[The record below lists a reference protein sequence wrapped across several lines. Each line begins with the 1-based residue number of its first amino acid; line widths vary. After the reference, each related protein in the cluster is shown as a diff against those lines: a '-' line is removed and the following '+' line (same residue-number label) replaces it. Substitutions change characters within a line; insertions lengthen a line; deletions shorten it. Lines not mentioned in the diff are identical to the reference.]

1 MIIIVI
7 LVFFCHYNCLFIRLG
22 KSSMQQRIEDKFT
35 QAHSARE
42 EQTVGEF
49 IRIRRGEFL
58 INRDLGIEE
67 EQAAGLKI
75 VAVHQGAMGCRSSAG
90 QNVEV
95 NSPSLI
101 LSSSSQNYLLNNQ
114 FYGQQTMKYT
124 MIDISPEWLEMQ
136 QLSLPDTCYHPR
148 SPKLLQLV
156 IPPSVLAITHQ
167 LFACPTHSSLR
178 QLYLSA
184 KVSEI
189 TALCLH
195 HSLSHTNTPVMSVL
209 RQRDIDILHMAKT
222 ILIQEME
229 SPPSLDELAKRL
241 GVNTRK
247 LTQGFR
253 QLFGN
258 SIYGWLQE
266 TRLETAFQLLS
277 MNDAN
282 ISTVAYQVGY
292 TPAHFSVA
300 FRKRFGISPNQLKK

>member
-1 MIIIVI
+1 
-7 LVFFCHYNCLFIRLG
+7 
-22 KSSMQQRIEDKFT
+22 MQQRIEDIFT
-35 QAHSARE
+35 QAHSVRE
-42 EQTVGEF
+42 ELSVGEF
-49 IRIRRGEFL
+49 IQICRGEFL
-58 INRDLGIEE
+58 INCDLGIEE
-67 EQAAGLKI
+67 KQAAGLKI
-75 VAVHQGAMGCRSSAG
+75 VAIHQGAMSCCNSAG
-90 QNVEV
+90 QNIKV

-101 LSSSSQNYLLNNQ
+101 LLGSQQNYLLNNQ

-124 MIDISPEWLEMQ
+124 IIYIHPEWLEMQ
-136 QLSLPDTCYHPR
+136 QISLSDICYQPS

-156 IPPSVLAITHQ
+156 IPPNILAVIHQ

-195 HSLSHTNTPVMSVL
+195 HSLFYATNTEVIDVL
-209 RQRDIDILHMAKT
+209 RQRDIDSLYMAKN

-241 GVNTRK
+241 GINTRK

-266 TRLETAFQLLS
+266 IRLETAFQLLS
-277 MNDAN
+277 MNDVN

-300 FRKRFGISPNQLKK
+300 FRKRFGILPCQLKK

>member
-1 MIIIVI
+1 
-7 LVFFCHYNCLFIRLG
+7 
-22 KSSMQQRIEDKFT
+22 MQQRIEDIFT
-35 QAHSARE
+35 QAHSVRE
-42 EQTVGEF
+42 ELSVGEF
-49 IRIRRGEFL
+49 IQICRGEFL
-58 INRDLGIEE
+58 INCDLGIEE
-67 EQAAGLKI
+67 KQAAGLKI
-75 VAVHQGAMGCRSSAG
+75 VAIHQGAMSCCNSAG
-90 QNVEV
+90 QNIKV

-101 LSSSSQNYLLNNQ
+101 LLGSQQNYLLNNQ

-124 MIDISPEWLEMQ
+124 IIYIHPEWLEMQ
-136 QLSLPDTCYHPR
+136 QISLSDICYQPS

-156 IPPSVLAITHQ
+156 IPPNILAVIHQ

-195 HSLSHTNTPVMSVL
+195 HSLFYATNTEVIDVL
-209 RQRDIDILHMAKT
+209 RQRDIDSLYMAKN

-241 GVNTRK
+241 GINTRK

-258 SIYGWLQE
+258 IIYGWLQE
-266 TRLETAFQLLS
+266 IRLETAFQLLS
-277 MNDAN
+277 MNDVN

-300 FRKRFGISPNQLKK
+300 FRKRFGISPCQLKK

>member
-1 MIIIVI
+1 
-7 LVFFCHYNCLFIRLG
+7 
-22 KSSMQQRIEDKFT
+22 MQQRIEDIFT
-35 QAHSARE
+35 QAHSVRE
-42 EQTVGEF
+42 ELSVGEF
-49 IRIRRGEFL
+49 IQICRGEFL
-58 INRDLGIEE
+58 INCDLGIEE
-67 EQAAGLKI
+67 KQAAGLKI
-75 VAVHQGAMGCRSSAG
+75 VAIHQGAMSCCNSAG
-90 QNVEV
+90 QNIKV

-101 LSSSSQNYLLNNQ
+101 LLGSQQNYLLNNQ

-124 MIDISPEWLEMQ
+124 IIYIHPEWLEMQ
-136 QLSLPDTCYHPR
+136 QISLSDICYQPS

-156 IPPSVLAITHQ
+156 IPPNILAVIHQ

-195 HSLSHTNTPVMSVL
+195 HSLFYATNTEVIDVL
-209 RQRDIDILHMAKT
+209 RQRDIDSLYMAKN

-241 GVNTRK
+241 GINTRK

-266 TRLETAFQLLS
+266 IRLETAFQLLS
-277 MNDAN
+277 MNDVN

-300 FRKRFGISPNQLKK
+300 FRKRFGI

>member
-1 MIIIVI
+1 
-7 LVFFCHYNCLFIRLG
+7 
-22 KSSMQQRIEDKFT
+22 MQQRIEDIFT
-35 QAHSARE
+35 QAHSVRE
-42 EQTVGEF
+42 ELSVGEF
-49 IRIRRGEFL
+49 IQICRGEFL
-58 INRDLGIEE
+58 INCDLGIEE
-67 EQAAGLKI
+67 KQAAGLKI
-75 VAVHQGAMGCRSSAG
+75 VAIHQGAMSCCNSAG
-90 QNVEV
+90 QNIKV

-101 LSSSSQNYLLNNQ
+101 LLGSQQNYLLNNQ

-124 MIDISPEWLEMQ
+124 IIYIHPEWLEMQ
-136 QLSLPDTCYHPR
+136 QISLSDICYQPS

-156 IPPSVLAITHQ
+156 IPPNILAVIHQ

-195 HSLSHTNTPVMSVL
+195 HSLFYATNTEVIDVL
-209 RQRDIDILHMAKT
+209 RQRDIDSLYMAKN

-241 GVNTRK
+241 GINTRK

-266 TRLETAFQLLS
+266 IRLETAFQLLS
-277 MNDAN
+277 MNDVN

-292 TPAHFSVA
+292 TPAHFYVA
-300 FRKRFGISPNQLKK
+300 FRKRFGISPCQLKK

>member
-1 MIIIVI
+1 
-7 LVFFCHYNCLFIRLG
+7 
-22 KSSMQQRIEDKFT
+22 MQQRIEDKFT

-42 EQTVGEF
+42 EHSVGKF

-75 VAVHQGAMGCRSSAG
+75 VAIHQGAMGCRSSAG

-101 LSSSSQNYLLNNQ
+101 LSGSQKNYLLNNQ

-124 MIDISPEWLEMQ
+124 MIDISPEWLDAQ
-136 QLSLPDTCYHPR
+136 QLSLPDTCYHPN

-156 IPPSVLAITHQ
+156 IPPNILAITHQ

-195 HSLSHTNTPVMSVL
+195 HSLSSANSAVMGTL
-209 RQRDIDILHMAKT
+209 RQRDIDSLHMAKT
-222 ILIQEME
+222 ILIQEIE

-241 GVNTRK
+241 GINTRK

-266 TRLETAFQLLS
+266 YRLETAFQLLS